1 MFQTKELVFKKSWTE
16 IYFSIHFLIAVWY
29 MASKSIG
36 THEIIIIL
44 DLKFDVAHIW
54 YKSLGFTQTNL
65 SKSNF

>member
-36 THEIIIIL
+36 IIIL

-54 YKSLGFTQTNL
+54 YKSFGFTQTNL